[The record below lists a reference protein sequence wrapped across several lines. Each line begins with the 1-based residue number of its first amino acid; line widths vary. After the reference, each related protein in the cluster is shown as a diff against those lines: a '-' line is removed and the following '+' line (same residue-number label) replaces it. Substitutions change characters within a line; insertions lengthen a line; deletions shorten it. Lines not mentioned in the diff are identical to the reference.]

1 MKTGIE
7 LIFQERREQLE
18 KHKISIQSDAYYN
31 RFSQLV
37 DAAGAMLLKKPTMKD
52 IPSNWDESQWL
63 KMIQKPYRERLIISA
78 ALIAAEL
85 DRELYEENN
94 SL

>member
-1 MKTGIE
+1 
-7 LIFQERREQLE
+7 
-18 KHKISIQSDAYYN
+18 
-31 RFSQLV
+31 
-37 DAAGAMLLKKPTMKD
+37 MLLKKPTMKD